1 MFKLYEKYLIE
12 IFLKKFFLLAIIFFS
27 LTFILGL
34 LEEISFLKSQNKSFY
49 YPYFLTLLNTP
60 ITLFEIFPFIFLL
73 STQFL
78 FYDLF
83 KKEEL
88 ELLKK
93 NGLKNTSIIKLL
105 FIVSVIMGL
114 VSVLIYYN
122 FASTLKFHYSNI
134 KNDLSKDN
142 KYLAMVNNSGLWIKD
157 EINNNIL
164 IVKSKFLKKNYLSE
178 VIVNEL
184 DQEFNLIR
192 VIQSKKVDISK
203 NEWIVYNPTIT
214 KNNVTEV
221 YKDNLFIQTNFNE
234 KKIKNI
240 FSNVSTLN
248 LFQLFN
254 MKDDFEKLGYSTNE
268 LKIYMLKLISMPI
281 FYGLLSLI
289 SSIIMLNGSR
299 NISFIRN
306 IVVGILISVII
317 YYINFMFSSLGNT
330 GKIPISISILFPII
344 IISIISIIGLVT
356 VNEK

>member
-1 MFKLYEKYLIE
+1 
-12 IFLKKFFLLAIIFFS
+12 
-27 LTFILGL
+27 
-34 LEEISFLKSQNKSFY
+34 
-49 YPYFLTLLNTP
+49 
-60 ITLFEIFPFIFLL
+60 
-73 STQFL
+73 
-78 FYDLF
+78 
-83 KKEEL
+83 
-88 ELLKK
+88 
-93 NGLKNTSIIKLL
+93 
-105 FIVSVIMGL
+105 MGL

>member
-34 LEEISFLKSQNKSFY
+34 LEEISFLKNQNKSFY